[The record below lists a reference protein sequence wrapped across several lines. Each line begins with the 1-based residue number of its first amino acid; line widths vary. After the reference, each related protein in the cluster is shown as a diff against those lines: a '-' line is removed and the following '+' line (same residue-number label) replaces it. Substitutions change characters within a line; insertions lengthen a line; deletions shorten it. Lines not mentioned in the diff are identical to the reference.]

1 MTKTL
6 LNIYRNVL
14 SLPTAPYHER
24 VVADFIRA
32 FAERRGIPVKA
43 DRYGNLVVR
52 YRRGN
57 RPRPVA
63 LAGHM
68 DHPGFEVL
76 GADGRDVSAQWY
88 GACDP
93 QHFPGSR
100 VIVRSGGEEIPGKVT
115 SALGKDRTFT
125 LRATRELPQTEG
137 AFGHWRL
144 KPFEVRGDRIYTR
157 GADNLASCAAI
168 LAAIDRLNRKKA
180 EADLWGV
187 FTRAEETG
195 FMGAGGIVDAK
206 TVPKHVPLI
215 VLETSLELPGAV
227 MGGGPVIRVGDR
239 MSVFDPRVEYALHA
253 VARELEQAKRG
264 FAFQRQL
271 MSGGSCEAS
280 LYMVHGM
287 TVGALAFPLGG
298 YHNIGRRWPVE
309 EHIAVRDAEGMVD
322 LCAALAL
329 TPPAGEPRAPMRR
342 RMSESFKARKKL
354 LLR

>member
-1 MTKTL
+1 
-6 LNIYRNVL
+6 
-14 SLPTAPYHER
+14 
-24 VVADFIRA
+24 
-32 FAERRGIPVKA
+32 VKA
-43 DRYGNLVVR
+43 DRYGNIVVR

-57 RPRPVA
+57 RPKPVA

-76 GADGRDVSAQWY
+76 GADGREVTARWD

-100 VIVRSGGEEIPGKVT
+100 VIVCSAGEQIPGKVT

-125 LRATRELPQTEG
+125 LGTSKTLHQVEG

-144 KPFEVRGDRIYTR
+144 KPFEIRGDRIYTK

-180 EADLWGV
+180 DADLWGV

-195 FMGAGGIVDAK
+195 FVGAGGIVDAG
-206 TVPKHVPLI
+206 TVPKRVPLI

-227 MGGGPVIRVGDR
+227 MGDGPVIRVGDR
-239 MSVFDPRVEYALHA
+239 MSLFDPRVEYAIHA
-253 VARELEQAKRG
+253 VARELEQRVRG

-280 LYMVHGM
+280 LYMLHGM
-287 TVGALAFPLGG
+287 AVGALAFPLGG
-298 YHNIGRRWPVE
+298 FHNIGRRWPVE
-309 EHIAVRDAEGMVD
+309 EHIAVRDAQGMVD

-329 TPPAGEPRAPMRR
+329 NPPAGEPRASMKRR
-342 RMSESFKARKKL
+342 LSASFREKKKL